1 MTRSP
6 LVLSLGLVLAACG
19 GSSAGGGGGPD
30 SPPSADGA
38 AGVDGTAPGTDGA
51 TPDAGGPDATPRSY
65 SCGAFT
71 EDPGWT
77 LSEGYHAVVI
87 ADVADGLN
95 QPVALTFAGGGFGGD
110 LYVVNQGGAT
120 ILRVDVVTGT
130 AAPFTA
136 TWPVVPGLL
145 TSITWDRARSLAG
158 GLYVGDQGGDGDAD
172 SRVFA
177 VDATGAATTF
187 ASAPGAGMDDIY
199 SILVSPGGAYPPG
212 LIVSGDTDGA
222 NIDWGVISAAGAIA
236 TFSDTA
242 GAEGAAIDRAGTYG
256 GGLFAARPAGGGY
269 AGDDAISKIGG
280 DGVAATP
287 LATTLP
293 GVHAPAFAPA
303 GPFGGQL
310 HAASWATGELFA
322 ISPAGA
328 KTVLA
333 SGLTL
338 TNYDGNILD
347 FSPDGR
353 VLMVADRGASR
364 VVCIEPIP

>member
-1 MTRSP
+1 MTRSA
-6 LVLSLGLVLAACG
+6 LILGSGLALAACG
-19 GSSAGGGGGPD
+19 GGSSGTGDTPD
-30 SPPSADGA
+30 AVTQRDGTG
-38 AGVDGTAPGTDGA
+38 GVDGATGTDGRD
-51 TPDAGGPDATPRSY
+51 PVDAVPRSY

-77 LSEGYHAVVI
+77 LTAGYHAVVI
-87 ADVADGLN
+87 ADAADGLD

-110 LYVVNQGGAT
+110 LYVVNQGGAGT
-120 ILRVDVVTGT
+120 LLRVDVVAGT

-136 TWPVVPGLL
+136 TWPVAPGLL
-145 TSITWDRARSLAG
+145 TSITWDRDRALSG

-177 VDATGAATTF
+177 VDETGDASTF
-187 ASAPGAGMDDIY
+187 ASAPGAGLDDIY
-199 SILVSPGGAYPPG
+199 TIVVSPGGAYPPG

-222 NIDWGVISAAGAIA
+222 GIDWGVISATGEVAPF
-236 TFSDTA
+236 TDTA

-269 AGDDAISKIGG
+269 AGDDTVAKI
-280 DGVAATP
+280 DDEGVAQAA
-287 LATTLP
+287 LASTLP

-310 HAASWATGELFA
+310 HAASWATGELYA
-322 ISPAGA
+322 LSPAGEQA
-328 KTVLA
+328 VLA

-364 VVCIEPIP
+364 VVCIEPLP